1 MHPQVH
7 LFCVPGAESLRIGS
21 IINLCHSLINIQ
33 SLGIWSLFSF
43 TPASLTMYLTGMET
57 SLMIIHDAAGVAA
70 SAAEVVAFPLRNGL
84 EPF

>member
-1 MHPQVH
+1 
-7 LFCVPGAESLRIGS
+7 
-21 IINLCHSLINIQ
+21 
-33 SLGIWSLFSF
+33 
-43 TPASLTMYLTGMET
+43 MYLTGMET